1 MTSAIEAMEVKMS
14 GDGVFE
20 RIKRAID
27 SAPRNGYV
35 AELHLQVIKY
45 ADLLDGV
52 SGKEF
57 CEKLGLKPAWGT
69 EFAKMRKIAGRLRDA
84 GLEPERI

>member
-1 MTSAIEAMEVKMS
+1 MDTT
-14 GDGVFE
+14 GLFE
-20 RIKRAID
+20 RIKRAIE

-52 SGKEF
+52 SSKEF
-57 CEKLGLKPAWGT
+57 CEKLDLGASWGT
-69 EFAKMRKIAGRLRDA
+69 EFAKMKKIAQRLRDA
-84 GLEPERI
+84 GLQPELL